1 MRAVVVGATGN
12 LGTSLLEALAG
23 EEAVEEIV
31 AVARRI
37 PQRQFPRT
45 TFVAADITRSD
56 LVPIFQGA
64 DAVVHLA
71 WLIQPGRKESITRA
85 VNVEGTERL
94 LAAAVEA
101 KVPSLIYATSVGTY
115 SPGPKDRAVDESW
128 PTEGIESSFYAR
140 HKAAVERL
148 LDRLEREQPA
158 LRVVRMRPALVF
170 KAQAATEIRR
180 LFAGP
185 LLPRSLLR
193 PGLIPVVPDVPRLRF
208 QVVHSLDV
216 GEGFKRALLGQVKG
230 AFNLAAEP
238 PIGPPELAAL
248 LRARRLR
255 LPVGLLRAGA
265 AATYALHLQPSEP
278 GWLDMGLAVPLMDSS
293 RARRELGWE
302 PGHAATD
309 TLRELIDAMR
319 AGADYDTPPLARAT
333 SGPARAREVASGAGR
348 RP

>member
-101 KVPSLIYATSVGTY
+101 KVPSLIYASSVGAY
-115 SPGPKDRAVDESW
+115 SPGPKDHAVDESW

-208 QVVHSLDV
+208 QIVHSLDV

-302 PGHAATD
+302 PAHAATD

-333 SGPARAREVASGAGR
+333 
-348 RP
+348 